1 MPRASAVDVDAQ
13 SWEYRP
19 TSSRR
24 ANLPLVARQTSRE
37 KASMRRPRAARGIDY
52 SGVWREAFE
61 DEIECKMDELDTHI
75 AQSLRSRLVRGARA
89 SELLVDRAD

>member
-1 MPRASAVDVDAQ
+1 MDAQ

-52 SGVWREAFE
+52 VWREAFE

-75 AQSLRSRLVRGARA
+75 AQSLRWRLVRGARA
-89 SELLVDRAD
+89 CELLVDRAD